1 LNYELDPRALSA
13 VSMKKH
19 NVWHVPG
26 RLATSAALVFAS
38 VALALIALEIGLR
51 LWDGVPVFAAY
62 NFVGLE
68 LDKLHKPGTSGGLD
82 HDPHLGWVHS
92 PNVVMNAN
100 FPETR
105 VTTGEYG
112 VRMPSAQVVPL
123 QQRAILMVG
132 DSFGAGG
139 EVADAESWPAR
150 LEQTLGTQVI
160 NAAVGGYGLDQMVL
174 RAEMLLPLLK
184 PRMLL
189 VQSRLEYGN
198 SVDRMSVAGG
208 TPKPYF
214 TVENGELV
222 LHNQPVPRIA
232 SSTHDLGWER
242 SIFGHFYLV
251 HYVMTRFDLLQ
262 WWVTSMRIKY
272 ELSES
277 EALDVGCLLMR
288 RLADIRDR
296 HGIRVAL
303 IIQYSA
309 LEVAEQSA
317 AWERAHDEV
326 PACAR
331 KEGLEIVDTRDAMQ
345 KVYDSGDSASY
356 QRLWMM
362 HDNNRVYGHPSAEGT
377 RLIADAVSQ
386 KLFAAEASV
395 PQRH

>member
-1 LNYELDPRALSA
+1 VRERD
-13 VSMKKH
+13 
-19 NVWHVPG
+19 VWHVFG
-26 RLATSAALVFAS
+26 RLATGVGLAFAS
-38 VALALIALEIGLR
+38 IGLTLIALEIGLR
-51 LWDGVPVFAAY
+51 LWEGVPILSAY

-82 HDPHLGWVHS
+82 YDSHLGWVNS
-92 PNVVMNAN
+92 PNFIMNAN
-100 FPETR
+100 FPDLR
-105 VTTGEYG
+105 ITTGEYG
-112 VRMPSAQVVPL
+112 IRMPSTQIVPL
-123 QQRAILMVG
+123 QQGAILMIG

-184 PRMLL
+184 PPILL

-198 SVDRMSVAGG
+198 SVDRMSVSGG

-214 TVENGELV
+214 TVVNGELV

-232 SSTHDLGWER
+232 SSTHDLGWGR

-251 HYVMTRFDLLQ
+251 HHVITRLDLLQ

-296 HGIRVAL
+296 YGIRVAL

-309 LEVAEQSA
+309 LEVTEQSA
-317 AWERAHDEV
+317 AWEHAHDQV
-326 PACAR
+326 PACAE
-331 KEGLEIVDTRDAMQ
+331 KAGLEIVDTRDALK
-345 KVYDSGDSASY
+345 KVYDSGDSAAY
-356 QRLWMM
+356 QRLWVM
-362 HDNNRVYGHPSAEGT
+362 HDNNRVYGHPSVAAN
-377 RLIADAVSQ
+377 RLIADVVFQ
-386 KLFAAEASV
+386 NLFATEVRAAR
-395 PQRH
+395 RH